1 MLEFGVD
8 RLDGQGCLRTLTA
21 STGESI
27 LLQSKL
33 LSRELADFLFR
44 SYFCTNFALFKHFI

>member
-27 LLQSKL
+27 LLLSKL